1 MSVDNYEQLST
12 VLYSRKMTRSNF
24 EKIRRKFK
32 EQTGSDLCSHVD
44 FASKAM
50 AKQIAE
56 LPVQKKADQLRTMMF
71 KLVDYEVWGSF
82 CRTTKSNRK

>member
-1 MSVDNYEQLST
+1 MDDYEQLLT

-44 FASKAM
+44 FAGKAM

-56 LPVQKKADQLRTMMF
+56 LPVEKKADQLRTMMF
-71 KLVDYEVWGSF
+71 KLVDYEIFEGF
-82 CRTTKSNRK
+82 CKREVKSK